1 MTVLKTACFPQQ
13 FLLSPLSQ
21 AGGQREMELCPSLAH
36 LEISPLG
43 LTEAP
48 GQAQNAP
55 ILWQS
60 TSGPNCIADESE
72 VTDFNYMFL

>member
-1 MTVLKTACFPQQ
+1 
-13 FLLSPLSQ
+13 
-21 AGGQREMELCPSLAH
+21 MELCPSLAH